1 MIRYRPRL
9 FSNIKVCVNVE
20 IQQTTAGIVRP
31 TIQDSR
37 LRGQREGIRGL
48 TILGFLVTSYGHQCA
63 IDNSKFLDSNG
74 AEQHMSQSTDTCG
87 GIEPEKI
94 QLLFEPFLV
103 PQADDKVTGL
113 NLAIAKEIIST
124 HGGNISANSEPGLGT
139 TIIVTLPV
147 EQVR

>member
-1 MIRYRPRL
+1 M
-9 FSNIKVCVNVE
+9 
-20 IQQTTAGIVRP
+20 
-31 TIQDSR
+31 
-37 LRGQREGIRGL
+37 

-63 IDNSKFLDSNG
+63 IDNSRFLDSNG

-94 QLLFEPFLV
+94 QYLFEPFFV
-103 PQADDKVTGL
+103 PQASDKVTGL
-113 NLAIAKEIIST
+113 NLAIAKQIVST
-124 HGGNISANSEPGLGT
+124 YGRNITAESEPGLGT